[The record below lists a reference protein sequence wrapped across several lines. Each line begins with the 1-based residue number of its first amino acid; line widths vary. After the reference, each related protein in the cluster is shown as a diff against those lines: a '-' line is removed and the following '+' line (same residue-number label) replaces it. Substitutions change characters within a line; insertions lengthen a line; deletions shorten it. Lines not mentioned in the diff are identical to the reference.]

1 MTISEQR
8 AAFAAS
14 LRRYDIIINS
24 EKSISY
30 GVQWK
35 VSQKQETATVNT
47 YHGKKGFRLVIQGAS
62 PKLQQQIENAF
73 AAVGEKPDATDIPAE
88 KTADRG
94 PAHRII
100 GCDESGKGDVLGP
113 LVVAA
118 VTLRTPESKEV
129 AAWGVCD
136 SKQLTDEKIL
146 VLAERF
152 LQSFPDA
159 SVVTCLMPNQYNE
172 RYAAYRSKHRNL
184 NHLLTDLH
192 FHNIAVLCERFP
204 TDQVILDRFA
214 PGRMMEEQFSAHG
227 LAVPLL
233 QVPRGEQFIEVA
245 MASVLARSVF
255 VQQMDLLSETYDRIL
270 PKGAGRGVAAYISEL
285 ADRYGTE
292 VLGNIGKLHFK
303 TFDSYR

>member
-1 MTISEQR
+1 MTIFEQR

-35 VSQKQETATVNT
+35 VSRKQETATVNT
-47 YHGKKGFRLVIQGAS
+47 YHGKKGFRLVVQGAS
-62 PKLQQQIENAF
+62 PQLQQQIEHAFKEVGQPPNA
-73 AAVGEKPDATDIPAE
+73 VNIPFGN
-88 KTADRG
+88 TADHE

-118 VTLRTPESKEV
+118 VTLRTSESKEV
-129 AAWGVCD
+129 SAWGVCD

-152 LQSFPDA
+152 WQSFPEA
-159 SVVTCLMPNQYNE
+159 SSVTCLMPNQYNE
-172 RYAAYRSKHRNL
+172 QYAAYRDKRKNL

-214 PGRMMEEQFSAHG
+214 PGKMMEEQFSVHG
-227 LAVPLL
+227 LSVPLL

-245 MASVLARSVF
+245 MASVLARAVF
-255 VQQMDLLSETYDRIL
+255 VQRMNLLSEIYDRIL
-270 PKGAGRGVAAYISEL
+270 PKGAGRGVATCIAEL
-285 ADRYGTE
+285 VQQYGTE
-292 VLGNIGKLHFK
+292 VLGHIGKLHFK